1 MIDEEEIYVKDFRR
15 LKVWDKSHNL
25 TMNIY
30 RDTENFPHHEVYG
43 ITSQLRRACVS
54 IPTNIAEGCG
64 RGSDSDMK
72 RFMQIALGS
81 ASETEYLILLAT
93 ELGYLSKEQSF
104 ELSSKVVEIKQML
117 SALIQRLKADS

>member
-1 MIDEEEIYVKDFRR
+1 MKDFRR

-104 ELSSKVVEIKQML
+104 ELSSKMVEIKQML